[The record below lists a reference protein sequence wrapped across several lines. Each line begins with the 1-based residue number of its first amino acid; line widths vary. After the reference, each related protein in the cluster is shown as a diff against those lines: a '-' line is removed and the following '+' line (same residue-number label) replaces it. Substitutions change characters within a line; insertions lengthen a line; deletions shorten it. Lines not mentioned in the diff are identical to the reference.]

1 MNRSRTIVILIALAA
16 IAAVPYA
23 RTARHAFIDFD
34 DNQYITENS
43 ITPRGLTAEGIAWA
57 FTTTKASNWHPIT
70 WLSHMVDCSLFVQG
84 DGRQWAGG
92 HHLVNVL
99 IHLLNTLLVF
109 GVLQALTKA
118 PWRSALVAG
127 LFAVHPLHVESVA
140 WIAERKDVLST
151 MFGLLAIMGY
161 VGYVQRPSLARY
173 LLIVVLFG
181 LSLMSKPMLVTLPC
195 VLLLLDYWPLGRLR
209 FDRSGSTSSDKS
221 KSKSKSTTLTHPSLS
236 QIVLEKLPLLAMSI
250 GSSVITVIAQKT
262 GGSVFALEQLPV
274 PQRIANAAVAY
285 ATYLGKT
292 IWPTNLAIIYSHP
305 GTWPA
310 LVVAGSAAV
319 LIVVTVMVWVLRR
332 KRPHLLMGW
341 LWFLGTLVPVIGL
354 VQVGS
359 QSMADRY
366 MYVPM
371 IGLLVMIAWSIPD
384 PARMSVAGVR
394 AVTAAAILAIAALMA
409 QTALQV
415 GRWKDSV
422 TLFSHAVAVTDR
434 NYVAHNLLGG
444 VLRQK
449 GDRDGAQRQLGAS
462 LELHPNYP
470 DAHSNMGLLMLDT
483 AQWSKAEEHFKK
495 SLSFRPGD
503 GVTLSNLGVAFFRQ
517 NRIDEAI
524 TQFRNALQYTPANV
538 EALVNLGNT
547 YAAKGN
553 PDQAIA
559 QYQAALAIRPD
570 LAEAHASIAAIEFQR
585 KNLAASITH
594 DTLALKSRPDMIEVR
609 TRLGF
614 ALASQNRLREAAEQ
628 LELVLRQNPK
638 HELAR
643 QGLDMIRQEQRRI
656 MGEPK

>member
-70 WLSHMVDCSLFVQG
+70 WLSHMVDCSLFVQS

-195 VLLLLDYWPLGRLR
+195 VLLLLDYWPLGRLQR
-209 FDRSGSTSSDKS
+209 ASVFKL
-221 KSKSKSTTLTHPSLS
+221 LT
-236 QIVLEKLPLLAMSI
+236 EKLPLLVMSI

-262 GGSVFALEQLPV
+262 AGAVLPTEAISL
-274 PQRIANAAVAY
+274 PQRIANALVAY
-285 ATYLGKT
+285 AAYIGKT
-292 IWPTNLAIIYSHP
+292 IWPVDLAVMYPHP
-305 GTWPA
+305 GSWPA
-310 LVVAGSAAV
+310 IAVVGAAAILIALSAMAFMRRRTQPH
-319 LIVVTVMVWVLRR
+319 LIV
-332 KRPHLLMGW
+332 GW

-354 VQVGS
+354 VQVGH

-366 MYVPM
+366 TYVPL
-371 IGLLVMIAWSIPD
+371 IGLAVMAAWSLPRVALSAAD
-384 PARMSVAGVR
+384 ARAKLTL
-394 AVTAAAILAIAALMA
+394 AATAAALVLLCALTWKQIGHWRNTESLMNHAIAA
-409 QTALQV
+409 TADNFIAHTVLGFARSRRGETDLAFASYREAIRIKPTYGVAHENLGSVLLSLGRTKEAIEQFERAVSLQP
-415 GRWKDSV
+415 RAAR
-422 TLFSHAVAVTDR
+422 TRNNLAVACLEAGQFDNAVEHGRDAVER
-434 NYVAHNLLGG
+434 DPHNSEYRYNLA
-444 VLRQK
+444 R
-449 GDRDGAQRQLGAS
+449 
-462 LELHPNYP
+462 
-470 DAHSNMGLLMLDT
+470 AHSAKLEFG
-483 AQWSKAEEHFKK
+483 
-495 SLSFRPGD
+495 P
-503 GVTLSNLGVAFFRQ
+503 
-517 NRIDEAI
+517 AI
-524 TQFRNALQYTPANV
+524 EQF
-538 EALVNLGNT
+538 E
-547 YAAKGN
+547 
-553 PDQAIA
+553 
-559 QYQAALAIRPD
+559 AALRLQPNR
-570 LAEAHASIAAIEFQR
+570 AEAHAHLGVA
-585 KNLAASITH
+585 LAAQDRMTEAVGH
-594 DTLALKSRPDMIEVR
+594 LALNGQQDGSPAK
-609 TRLGF
+609 
-614 ALASQNRLREAAEQ
+614 
-628 LELVLRQNPK
+628 
-638 HELAR
+638 
-643 QGLDMIRQEQRRI
+643 
-656 MGEPK
+656 

>member
-1 MNRSRTIVILIALAA
+1 MPEVSARRRMILILALLA
-16 IAAVPYA
+16 IAAVAPYWQT
-23 RTARHAFIDFD
+23 RSHEFIHYD
-34 DNQYITENS
+34 DKPYVWDNPIVLGGVTVD
-43 ITPRGLTAEGIAWA
+43 GIKWA
-57 FTTTKASNWHPIT
+57 FTALFASNWHPIT

-195 VLLLLDYWPLGRLR
+195 VLLLLDYWPLGRLQR
-209 FDRSGSTSSDKS
+209 ASVFKL
-221 KSKSKSTTLTHPSLS
+221 LT
-236 QIVLEKLPLLAMSI
+236 EKLPLLVMSI